1 MLSCMDGMDRIAV
14 PRGGIVWSPLLLMVG
29 LALQIALLTLAFVF
43 MLSVPALTYA
53 TLESAQSLFGTV
65 AWLNALASFIA
76 TLLSLFIVRRHF
88 RSICLAIVNSVVPAV
103 VVSAAN
109 IIPTYTLRSW
119 SSIVVSIVLAAV
131 AAIVASLVYIF
142 LLRRKDY
149 F

>member
-1 MLSCMDGMDRIAV
+1 M
-14 PRGGIVWSPLLLMVG
+14 WSPLLLMVG